1 MFKSLLIGMPGGWEL
16 ILIVF
21 VLLLIFGSTKL
32 PQLAR
37 GMGKSINEFK
47 KGLGEGRTEEE
58 ERAEAERRAQLR
70 TGDAAR
76 VDDITSDNYTANKPR
91 T

>member
-1 MFKSLLIGMPGGWEL
+1 MFKSLLIGAPGGWEL
-16 ILIVF
+16 LLIVF

-47 KGLGEGRTEEE
+47 KGLGEGRAEE
-58 ERAEAERRAQLR
+58 ERAEEERRAQLR

-76 VDDITSDNYTANKPR
+76 VDDITSDSYTANKPR

>member
-1 MFKSLLIGMPGGWEL
+1 MFKSLLIGVPGGWEL
-16 ILIVF
+16 LLIVF

-32 PQLAR
+32 PALAR

-47 KGLGEGRTEEE
+47 KGLGEGRAEDEGAEE
-58 ERAEAERRAQLR
+58 ERRAQLR

-76 VDDITSDNYTANKPR
+76 VDNVPSDNYTANKPR

>member
-1 MFKSLLIGMPGGWEL
+1 MFKTLLIGMPGGWEL
-16 ILIVF
+16 LLIVF
-21 VLLLIFGSTKL
+21 VLLLVFGSTKL

-47 KGLGEGRTEEE
+47 KGLGEGRAEEE

-70 TGDAAR
+70 TGEAAR
-76 VDDITSDNYTANKPR
+76 VDDVTSDSYTANKPR

>member
-1 MFKSLLIGMPGGWEL
+1 MFKSLLIGVPGGWEL
-16 ILIVF
+16 LLIVF

-32 PQLAR
+32 PALAR

-47 KGLGEGRTEEE
+47 RGLGEGRADE
-58 ERAEAERRAQLR
+58 ERAEEERAQLR

-76 VDDITSDNYTANKPR
+76 VDASDKYTAEKPR